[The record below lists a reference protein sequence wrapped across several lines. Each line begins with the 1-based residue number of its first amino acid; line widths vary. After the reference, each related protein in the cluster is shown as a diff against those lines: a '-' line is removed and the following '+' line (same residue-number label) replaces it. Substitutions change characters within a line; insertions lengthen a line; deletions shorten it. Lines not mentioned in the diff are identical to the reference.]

1 VFHDRL
7 FTGVFGFEAANLM
20 TATESADE
28 RQPVKVSF

>member
-1 VFHDRL
+1 VFPDRL